1 MLLTSDLREQ
11 LLGTVREWGSGRD
24 TLRCLAMAT
33 RDSPPDPRTL
43 NLENSAAFSEYE
55 VNEAEQHDP
64 CRYFEQNRNLMH
76 MPAQMNGN
84 AVSFIKMTEVVLDG
98 VYRTNT

>member
-1 MLLTSDLREQ
+1 MPLTSELREQ

-33 RDSPPDPRTL
+33 RDLPPDPRTL

-55 VNEAEQHDP
+55 VSELEHHDP
-64 CRYFEQNRNLMH
+64 YLLCQ
-76 MPAQMNGN
+76 
-84 AVSFIKMTEVVLDG
+84 SKKKKK
-98 VYRTNT
+98 